1 MKTRIVIPLLF
12 LSAVGACYAKYV
24 FWNVYDKPDISLTEA
39 HTKALEA
46 LKSRNVD
53 FYCLSAVVA
62 RTFSKCD
69 WELHFGSTN
78 NTSVWVSVGTDRV
91 RVSESMFAH

>member
-1 MKTRIVIPLLF
+1 MRKRIAIALF
-12 LSAVGACYAKYV
+12 SLSAAGACYAKYV
-24 FWNVYDKPDISLTEA
+24 FWQDHHRPDISLTEA

-46 LKSRNVD
+46 LKSRNID
-53 FYCLSAVVA
+53 FYCLEAKVA
-62 RTFSKCD
+62 RTFSDCD

-91 RVSESMFAH
+91 RVKDGMFAH